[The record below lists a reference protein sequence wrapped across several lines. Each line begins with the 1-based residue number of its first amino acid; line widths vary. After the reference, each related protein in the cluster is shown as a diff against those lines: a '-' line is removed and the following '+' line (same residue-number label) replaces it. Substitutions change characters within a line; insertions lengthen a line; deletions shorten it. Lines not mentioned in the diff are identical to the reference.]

1 MKCQRRPVAPRSL
14 TAAEGSRRGA
24 VKEQIKKKRK
34 RRRRSGSLHKVKCVI
49 RGKQVERE
57 RQSKEG
63 EEAEEGE
70 WLRVAGRIES
80 KGRRAASVFP
90 VEPEEGAEPRGPDA
104 VPKE

>member
-1 MKCQRRPVAPRSL
+1 MAPRSL

-49 RGKQVERE
+49 REKQVERE

-63 EEAEEGE
+63 EEAKEGE

-80 KGRRAASVFP
+80 KGRKSGECVSCGAGGGGGATRPGRRA
-90 VEPEEGAEPRGPDA
+90 
-104 VPKE
+104 